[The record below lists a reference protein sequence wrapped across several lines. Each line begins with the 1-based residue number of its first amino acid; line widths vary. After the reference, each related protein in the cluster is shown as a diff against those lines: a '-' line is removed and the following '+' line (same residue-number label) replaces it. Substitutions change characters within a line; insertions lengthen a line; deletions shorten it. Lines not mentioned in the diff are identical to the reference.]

1 MERTL
6 LGCVGIATA
15 LFGGLFFA
23 MFLVT
28 ALTGGDGKTQPGVLA
43 GLVVFFGGMLAAG
56 LALAWRMFTKKP
68 PAAAGATRPGAGE
81 PGRPSSSGGY
91 RPPSPPATPT
101 DRERAVLR
109 YVQQQHG
116 RVTVAEVASVCD
128 ITVVDAKATLDG
140 FVLQEAAQLRITDA
154 GVLVYVFPGFLSD
167 REKRDAKDF

>member
-6 LGCVGIATA
+6 LGWVGIAIA

-28 ALTGGDGKTQPGVLA
+28 ALTGGDGKTEPGVLA
-43 GLVVFFGGMLAAG
+43 GLVVFFGGMTAAG
-56 LALAWRMFTKKP
+56 LALAWRMFTTR
-68 PAAAGATRPGAGE
+68 PAPAGGATRPGTGE
-81 PGRPSSSGGY
+81 PGRPSSTGF
-91 RPPSPPATPT
+91 RPPAPPASPT
-101 DRERAVLR
+101 ERERAVLR
-109 YVQQQHG
+109 FVQQQHG

-140 FVLQEAAQLRITDA
+140 FVLQEAAQLQITDS

-167 REKRDAKDF
+167 EEKRGAKDF